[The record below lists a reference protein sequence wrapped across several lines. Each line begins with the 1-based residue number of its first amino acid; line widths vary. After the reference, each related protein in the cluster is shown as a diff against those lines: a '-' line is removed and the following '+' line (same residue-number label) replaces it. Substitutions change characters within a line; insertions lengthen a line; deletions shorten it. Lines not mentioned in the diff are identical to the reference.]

1 MINSLSIRG
10 VYMYLYDLDSKIS
23 NKSYEILN
31 SHIEQTKE
39 LSASRIN
46 EIRMKCRDILAQNGI
61 FEDRKNGNVYLALE
75 RELNKLE
82 NNIDYYNEYLLDEIT
97 KNKIDLNIENISQ
110 KIDSLEQKFEFVFE
124 KENVTINKANSEHK
138 IRSMLFT
145 FFENYKNTTLDMLS
159 KAGYS
164 QNTTDK
170 IEEDI
175 LEFVTSKASD
185 VFTEKFYTDRI
196 KVMQDLTQGLDELSV
211 KIVDEAEA
219 RYTCE
224 LNGQVFDELK
234 DKRDSVRQKA
244 ELLESIRAQIY
255 SLDLKTEELTGNSA
269 PIQTGDRILL

>member
-1 MINSLSIRG
+1 
-10 VYMYLYDLDSKIS
+10 MYLYDLDSKIS

-46 EIRMKCRDILAQNGI
+46 EIRMKCRDILSQNGI
-61 FEDRKNGNVYLALE
+61 FEDRKNGNVYLAME
-75 RELNKLE
+75 KELNNLE
-82 NNIDYYNEYLLDEIT
+82 HNIDYYNEYLLEEVT
-97 KNKIDLNIENISQ
+97 KNKVELGIENISQ

-124 KENVTINKANSEHK
+124 KENIGINKANSEQK
-138 IRSMLFT
+138 IRNMLFT
-145 FFENYKNTTLDMLS
+145 YFESYKNTTIDMLTKS
-159 KAGYS
+159 GYS
-164 QNTTDK
+164 LYTTEK

-185 VFTEKFYTDRI
+185 VFAEKIYTDRI
-196 KVMQDLTQGLDELSV
+196 TAMQELTQDLDNLSL
-211 KIVDEAEA
+211 KLVDEAEA
-219 RYTCE
+219 RYVCE

-244 ELLESIRAQIY
+244 ELLESLRAQIY
-255 SLDLKTEELTGNSA
+255 SLDLKTEELTQGT

>member
-1 MINSLSIRG
+1 
-10 VYMYLYDLDSKIS
+10 MYLYDLDSKIS

-46 EIRMKCRDILAQNGI
+46 EIRMKCRDILSQNGI

-97 KNKIDLNIENISQ
+97 KNKIDLNIENITQ
-110 KIDSLEQKFEFVFE
+110 KIESLEQKFEFVFE

-138 IRSMLFT
+138 IRNMLFT
-145 FFENYKNTTLDMLS
+145 FFESYKNTTLDMLS

-185 VFTEKFYTDRI
+185 VFTEKFYTDRV
-196 KVMQDLTQGLDELSV
+196 KVMQDLTQGLDDLSV

-255 SLDLKTEELTGNSA
+255 SLDVKTEELTGNGA
-269 PIQTGDRILL
+269 PLQTENRILL

>member
-1 MINSLSIRG
+1 
-10 VYMYLYDLDSKIS
+10 MYLYDLDSKIS

-46 EIRMKCRDILAQNGI
+46 EIRMKCKDILEQNGI

-124 KENVTINKANSEHK
+124 KENVTINKANSENK
-138 IRSMLFT
+138 IRNMLFT
-145 FFENYKNTTLDMLS
+145 FFESYKMEDAEVAIVLMGSSAGTA
-159 KAGYS
+159 KAAVDELRNEG
-164 QNTTDK
+164 
-170 IEEDI
+170 
-175 LEFVTSKASD
+175 ASD
-185 VFTEKFYTDRI
+185 VFTEKFYTDRV

-219 RYTCE
+219 RYNCQ

-234 DKRDSVRQKA
+234 DKRESVRQKA

-255 SLDLKTEELTGNSA
+255 SLDLKTEELTGNST
-269 PIQTGDRILL
+269 PMQTGDRILL